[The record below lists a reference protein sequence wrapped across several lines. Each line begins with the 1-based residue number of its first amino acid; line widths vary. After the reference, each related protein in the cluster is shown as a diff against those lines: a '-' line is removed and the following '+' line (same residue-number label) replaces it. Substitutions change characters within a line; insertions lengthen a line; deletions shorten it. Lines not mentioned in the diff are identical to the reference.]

1 MRPETTKTT
10 DAVRAL
16 ARRLADYAVLAHD
29 PAVPAATAGYWEMSR
44 ADYAAVDD
52 AVRGLL
58 ADDPDGARAHTVL
71 TAAPHA
77 PESHRELAEHLAGA
91 LRRRPARQARLS
103 ALAGAADRN
112 IWLDHHL
119 GDRHSGD
126 TKPLGLE
133 EVRAL
138 VRPRAEPPAAEG
150 RQVHVVIPFRD
161 RTGGGRAR
169 NLLACLVA
177 LRDQDYEAG
186 PVRVTV
192 VETDDRPRWRELVEP
207 LVDSYVFAGHH
218 GRFNKSWTVNVGVAA
233 GAAGAAEPARVC
245 VCVLDADILVDRSF
259 VRRNVRRFLDDGHTA
274 HVCCDRSLSLDGPST
289 AEAITR
295 RCSAG
300 DAEVPLDVLRGVL
313 LREPPGGA
321 LWVRGDA
328 YDDVGG
334 FDERFEGWGGEDED
348 ITRRLSRS
356 GDFRRYRDEP
366 LLHLDH
372 PRPPMR
378 DNAEQPFNAHVEMGT
393 WDGRDGYGDPLK
405 YTADG
410 TRSAAVIDF
419 SATARPPGPLMWGQ
433 RLLWNDCRW
442 MGEKDYYFNMTV
454 SVPVPPGRR
463 LAEVLDCL
471 RQLVHRHEALRSRVV
486 VASDGEPRQEVA
498 ASGTID
504 VLLAEAARE
513 KVDEVAADCRAELF
527 GRSFHL
533 ADEWPVR
540 PGVVSVGGEPVR
552 VTLVLSHVFAD
563 AGAAGVLAEELTELL
578 AGTSP
583 RDLLGQP
590 PAQPLDRAAHENSP
604 AGRRLSGNALRRL
617 EKQLRS
623 IPQTMFPGPES
634 EPDPYRYRRMEMR
647 SPALT
652 EALRRI
658 ADRENASTSTVLLA
672 TVALVLATA
681 TGHRTAVFK
690 TVLGNRAFPG
700 LERLVSNTLSNGVVP
715 IEIEDVAFAELVG
728 SVGRVTMGN
737 LLRSQCDPTERDA
750 VTARVSHE
758 RGVHVDLSVFFNDT
772 RDITGGREPRV
783 RPEADL
789 EALSSTTRTAWVGEW
804 ERQDAKFFFHTR
816 TVGDCDHVY
825 AMVDTA
831 YLPSASVE
839 HLLRG
844 IERVAVGVADA
855 DRPVGE
861 LRELLG
867 THGPVAPVRGSDW
880 LLVDHCWVRLAD
892 VRTVLAAALPKWPS
906 EVVVAEGPDGPA
918 LTAHVACD
926 DPSADPDELHRAVVA
941 ALPAFPAAVAPS
953 RYLITPPGGL
963 PDGPA
968 GHRR

>member
-1 MRPETTKTT
+1 MRPETTN
-10 DAVRAL
+10 AVRAL

-29 PAVPAATAGYWEMSR
+29 PAVPAATAGYWERSR
-44 ADYAAVDD
+44 ADYAAVDET
-52 AVRGLL
+52 VCGLL
-58 ADDPDGARAHTVL
+58 ADDPNGARAHTAL
-71 TAAPHA
+71 TAAPHD
-77 PESHRELAEHLAGA
+77 PDRHRELAEHLAGA
-91 LRRRPARQARLS
+91 LHGSPAVQARLR
-103 ALAGAADRN
+103 ALVGAADGN

-126 TKPLGLE
+126 TKPIGLE

-138 VRPRAEPPAAEG
+138 VRPRTELPTAEG

-169 NLLACLVA
+169 NLLACLIA
-177 LRDQDYEAG
+177 LRDQDYGAG
-186 PVRVTV
+186 PIRVTV

-207 LVDSYVFAGHH
+207 LVDFYVFARHG
-218 GRFNKSWTVNVGVAA
+218 GRFNKSWTVNVGVGTVDDGSA
-233 GAAGAAEPARVC
+233 C

-274 HVCCDRSLSLDGPST
+274 HICCDRSLSLDGPST
-289 AEAITR
+289 AEAIGR
-295 RCSAG
+295 RCRAG
-300 DAEVPLDVLRGVL
+300 DAGVPWDVLRGVL

-328 YDDVGG
+328 YHDVGG

-356 GDFRRYRDEP
+356 GDFRCYADAP

-378 DNAEQPFNAHVEMGT
+378 DSAEQPFNAHVEMGS

-405 YTADG
+405 YTAEG
-410 TRSAAVIDF
+410 PRSVAVIDF

-433 RLLWNDCRW
+433 RLLWNDSRW
-442 MGEKDYYFNMTV
+442 MGEKDHYFNMTV

-463 LAEVLDCL
+463 RADVLDCL

-498 ASGTID
+498 ASGAID
-504 VLLAEAARE
+504 VLLAEASSE
-513 KVDEVAADCRAELF
+513 KADEVAADCRAELF

-540 PGVVSVGGEPVR
+540 PCVVSVGGEPVR

-578 AGTSP
+578 VGTALQ
-583 RDLLGQP
+583 DLPGQP
-590 PAQPLDRAAHENSP
+590 PAQPLDRAGHENSP
-604 AGRRLSGNALRRL
+604 AGRRLSANALRRL

-634 EPDPYRYRRMEMR
+634 EPDPYRFRRMEMR

-658 ADRENASTSTVLLA
+658 AAREGASTSTVLLA
-672 TVALVLATA
+672 IVALVLATA

-700 LERLVSNTLSNGVVP
+700 LERLVSNTLSNGLVP
-715 IEIEDVAFAELVG
+715 VEIEDVDFAELVG
-728 SVGRVTMGN
+728 SVGRVMMGN

-758 RGVHVDLSVFFNDT
+758 RGVHMDLSVFFNDT

-789 EALSSTTRTAWVGEW
+789 GALSATTRTSWVGEW

-816 TVGDCDHVY
+816 SVGDCDNVY

-831 YLPSASVE
+831 FLPSASVE
-839 HLLRG
+839 PLLRG
-844 IERVAVGVADA
+844 IERVAVRAADA
-855 DRPVGE
+855 DRPVRE

-867 THGPVAPVRGSDW
+867 THGPAGPVRGPDW

-892 VRTVLAAALPKWPS
+892 VRAALAAALPDWPS
-906 EVVVAEGPDGPA
+906 EVVVAEGEDGPA
-918 LTAHVACD
+918 LTAHVAC
-926 DPSADPDELHRAVVA
+926 ADSSGAPEELHRAVVA
-941 ALPAFPAAVAPS
+941 VLPDFPAAIAPS

-963 PDGPA
+963 PDAPA
-968 GHRR
+968 GQRR

>member
-1 MRPETTKTT
+1 MRPETTN
-10 DAVRAL
+10 AVRAL

-44 ADYAAVDD
+44 AHYAAIDD
-52 AVRGLL
+52 DVRGLL
-58 ADDPDGARAHTVL
+58 AEDPDGTRAHKAL
-71 TAAPHA
+71 TAGAHDPA
-77 PESHRELAEHLAGA
+77 RHRELTGHLAGA
-91 LRRRPARQARLS
+91 LHQRPAEQARLS
-103 ALAGAADRN
+103 ACVAASDREV
-112 IWLDHHL
+112 WLDHHL
-119 GDRHSGD
+119 GDRHTAGS
-126 TKPLGLE
+126 TPLGLE

-138 VRPRAEPPAAEG
+138 AGPWTVPPAADG

-161 RTGGGRAR
+161 GTGGGRTR
-169 NLLACLVA
+169 NLLACLIA
-177 LRDQDYEAG
+177 LRDQDSAE

-192 VETDDRPRWRELVEP
+192 VETDAHPRWRELVEP
-207 LVDSYVFAGHH
+207 LVDSYVFAAHDGL
-218 GRFNKSWTVNVGVAA
+218 FNKSWTVNVGVVAEGA
-233 GAAGAAEPARVC
+233 GSAYT
-245 VCVLDADILVDRSF
+245 CVLDADILVDRSF
-259 VRRNVRRFLDDGHTA
+259 VRRNVRRLIDDGHTA

-289 AEAITR
+289 AEAIAR
-295 RCSAG
+295 RCGAG
-300 DAEVPLDVLRGVL
+300 GAYVPLDVLRGVL

-321 LWVRGDA
+321 LWSRSDA

-348 ITRRLSRS
+348 ITRRLRRS
-356 GDFRRYRDEP
+356 GDFRRYGDEP

-378 DNAEQPFNAHVEMGT
+378 DSAEQPFNAHVGMGS
-393 WDGRDGYGDPLK
+393 WDGGDGYGDPLK
-405 YTADG
+405 YMADG
-410 TRSAAVIDF
+410 PRSATTIDF

-433 RLLWNDCRW
+433 RLLWNDSQW

-463 LAEVLDCL
+463 LTEVLECL

-486 VASDGEPRQEVA
+486 VTPDGRPLQEVLP
-498 ASGTID
+498 SGAID
-504 VLLAEAARE
+504 VLLAEANP
-513 KVDEVAADCRAELF
+513 KTVDEVTDECRAELF
-527 GRSFHL
+527 GRSFRL

-540 PGVVSVGGEPVR
+540 PCVVSVRGVPAR

-563 AGAAGVLAEELTELL
+563 AGAARVLADELTQLL
-578 AGTSP
+578 AGTAAWHLP
-583 RDLLGQP
+583 GQP
-590 PAQPLDRAAHENSP
+590 PAQPLERAGHENSP
-604 AGRRLSGNALRRL
+604 AGLKLSANALRRL

-634 EPDPYRYRRMEMR
+634 EPGPYRFRRMEMR
-647 SPALT
+647 SLALT

-658 ADRENASTSTVLLA
+658 ADREGASTSTVLLA
-672 TVALVLATA
+672 AVALVLATA

-715 IEIEDVAFAELVG
+715 VEIEDVAFAELVG

-758 RGVHVDLSVFFNDT
+758 RGVHMDLSVFFNDT

-789 EALSSTTRTAWVGEW
+789 EALSATTRTSWVGEW

-831 YLPSASVE
+831 FLPSASVD

-844 IERVAVGVADA
+844 IERVAVRAADT
-855 DRPVGE
+855 DRPVRE

-867 THGPVAPVRGSDW
+867 THGPVGPVRGPDW

-892 VRTVLAAALPKWPS
+892 VRAALAAALPDWPS
-906 EVVVAEGPDGPA
+906 EVVVAEGEDGPA
-918 LTAHVACD
+918 LTAHVACAD
-926 DPSADPDELHRAVVA
+926 SSAGPEELHRAVVA
-941 ALPAFPAAVAPS
+941 VLRDFPAAIAPS

-963 PDGPA
+963 PDAPA
-968 GHRR
+968 VHRR